1 MGPAHPIR
9 ARQQVRARVCVCV
22 LCVCVLYLCARR
34 VAGRSCAS
42 RCEVRRWGVTA
53 RSDLGDLSIELPLP
67 FWSIPFVRFDHILIF
82 LDSILF
88 SSFRQSFDQHV
99 HLPNSTRRHAAAP
112 RGACAA
118 AAWRLPLL
126 DAPTQRAASRSRAP
140 VHAGSIKSKC
150 SGMLM
155 SFIAN
160 ASRPRAP
167 VHAADVKVN
176 VMSYESHSMSTLLGH
191 SRRFTLGM

>member
-1 MGPAHPIR
+1 M
-9 ARQQVRARVCVCV
+9 CVCV
-22 LCVCVLYLCARR
+22 VFVCASR
-34 VAGRSCAS
+34 GGSCAS
-42 RCEVRRWGVTA
+42 RCEVRRWGVEA
-53 RSDLGDLSIELPLP
+53 RSDLGDLSIELLLP
-67 FWSIPFVRFDHILIF
+67 FWSIPLIRFDYILIF

-88 SSFRQSFDQHV
+88 SPFRQSFDRHV
-99 HLPNSTRRHAAAP
+99 HLPISTRRHAAAP

-126 DAPTQRAASRSRAP
+126 DAPTQRAASRPRAP
-140 VHAGSIKSKC
+140 VHAGNIKSKC
-150 SGMLM
+150 SVMLM

-191 SRRFTLGM
+191 SRQFTQVK